1 MLIGREPEYHLLEE
15 LIRQRKNILIIGAE
29 GVGKS
34 AIVDHVLAGGAL
46 KNVLYSKS
54 SATLKETLANMAEF
68 ALGCKNL
75 HQKNILSLKKLC
87 YELLKARL
95 DYAVLDHMT
104 WVEPKFYGFLTYLK
118 EQKIAF
124 IIVTRSQKKKE
135 IGHLWMGLY
144 DFERLEIKNL
154 DRADTGRLIDY
165 CAQSFNLNF
174 YETTNFKNEVYAI
187 SNGNPKIIW
196 ELCCLAQDKRYH
208 AKGYIDVK
216 LMDLD
221 RRIKSVMA

>member
-1 MLIGREPEYHLLEE
+1 MLIGRESESRLLEE
-15 LIRQRKNILIIGAE
+15 LIRQRKNILIVGPE

-34 AIVDHVLAGGAL
+34 AIVDHALANGAV
-46 KNVLYSKS
+46 KNILYSKS

-68 ALGCKNL
+68 ALGSKNL
-75 HQKNILSLKKLC
+75 HSKNILSLKKIC
-87 YELLKARL
+87 YEFLKASP
-95 DYAVLDHMT
+95 DYAILDHMT

-118 EQKIAF
+118 EQRIAF
-124 IIVTRSQKKKE
+124 IIVTRSQNKKD

-144 DFERLEIKNL
+144 DFERIEIKNL
-154 DRADTGRLIDY
+154 DHAGADRLIDY
-165 CAQSFNLNF
+165 CAQSFDLNL
-174 YETTNFKNEVYAI
+174 YETTHFKNEVSAI

-196 ELCCLAQDKRYH
+196 ELCRLAQDKRYH

-221 RRIKSVMA
+221 RRIKNAVV